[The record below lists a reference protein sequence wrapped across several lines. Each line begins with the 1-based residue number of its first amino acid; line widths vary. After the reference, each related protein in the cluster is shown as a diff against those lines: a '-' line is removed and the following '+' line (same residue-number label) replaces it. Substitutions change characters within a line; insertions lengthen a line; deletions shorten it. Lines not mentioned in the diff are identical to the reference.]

1 MTENEKQIIIKV
13 KNMTLGWMRYYSIIY
28 IIWRLWAWFILL
40 FIFFP
45 VAHKRKWKKC
55 ENSSGRVIIF
65 FKSDFS
71 LFGSFKIQM
80 TFQTLILTELESN
93 LRAPRSLLLERLK
106 YRHVVHNVSCL
117 LYNIKLVTK
126 CAKK

>member
-1 MTENEKQIIIKV
+1 MAALSLV
-13 KNMTLGWMRYYSIIY
+13 YFIIY
-28 IIWRLWAWFILL
+28 
-40 FIFFP
+40 FFP
-45 VAHKRKWKKC
+45 VAHRRKWKKN

-93 LRAPRSLLLERLK
+93 LRAPRSLLLWNGL
-106 YRHVVHNVSCL
+106 NIAT
-117 LYNIKLVTK
+117 LYIMFRVYYII
-126 CAKK
+126 